1 MTSGAACFKLP
12 GAPKIASLA
21 NSLPPRPTLDPRPSR
36 CVRYTTWPMS
46 HGRPDAHPGR
56 TPSPTP
62 DQFAPPHPKK
72 TSLSRATRSR
82 PCPIQPH
89 TRPTPSTR
97 LRHFSP
103 PIRPNSGPRFS
114 PPLLKYTHNCTIL
127 ATRGTD
133 PAAGN
138 PASRRSLAPG
148 IRRRVPCGRPVA
160 VKPRLSDPAPSPCPP
175 LSRGVT
181 LVSQKRRAGITDS
194 HRTGDTLS

>member
-56 TPSPTP
+56 TPSPGPLHPTNSRP
-62 DQFAPPHPKK
+62 RTPKK
-72 TSLSRATRSR
+72 
-82 PCPIQPH
+82 
-89 TRPTPSTR
+89 
-97 LRHFSP
+97 RHFPAPLVPGHAPSNPTHVPPLPHACAISP
-103 PIRPNSGPRFS
+103 HQSAPIPRFS

-181 LVSQKRRAGITDS
+181 LVSLKKTRRHYRFAQD
-194 HRTGDTLS
+194 R